1 VILAGASCKSF
12 LESQAAPRQGTAVE
26 KSCRDPL
33 SRSRPLR
40 PFPQATHHP
49 RFNRPSTFAPFARR
63 LYDPAGK
70 TSSAVQPAGTFDG
83 FFLWLE
89 TSLSRRQLVGELQ
102 ERCHKSPPGLR
113 GAVDPSLCSTQGPV
127 QGTYIV
133 FQLWIL
139 DSDSPLTAV
148 STYCLRIELGGE
160 FLTPTSASPLFNK
173 RGRGPRGR
181 ASGSGSGSGIPFR
194 NTHQNSHDHVR
205 FRSFW

>member
-1 VILAGASCKSF
+1 LQRPSLAIST
-12 LESQAAPRQGTAVE
+12 LTT
-26 KSCRDPL
+26 L
-33 SRSRPLR
+33 SPSHPPPEIQSPVDICPFCSPPLR
-40 PFPQATHHP
+40 PGRKDILSCA
-49 RFNRPSTFAPFARR
+49 ARR
-63 LYDPAGK
+63 N
-70 TSSAVQPAGTFDG
+70 FDG

-181 ASGSGSGSGIPFR
+181 ASGSGSGSGIPFSKHPSKLTR
-194 NTHQNSHDHVR
+194 P
-205 FRSFW
+205 RSFP